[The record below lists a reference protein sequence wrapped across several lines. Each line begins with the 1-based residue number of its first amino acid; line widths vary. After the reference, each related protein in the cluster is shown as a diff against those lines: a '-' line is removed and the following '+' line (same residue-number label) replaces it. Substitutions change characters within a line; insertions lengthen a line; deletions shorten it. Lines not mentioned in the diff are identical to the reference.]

1 VEINLKQFK
10 LKIMQAQNF
19 RLYAKF
25 CNDQQF
31 KAVDCETGKTVGNL
45 IYATII
51 PAENLGKLTENYKGI
66 DPSFAKIEARSVE
79 TNLIIKINY

>member
-1 VEINLKQFK
+1 MKQ
-10 LKIMQAQNF
+10 QNF

-25 CNDQQF
+25 NQDTQF
-31 KAVDCETGKTVGNL
+31 KAVDCEAGKQVMNL

-66 DPSFAKIEARSVE
+66 DPTFAKIEARSVE

>member
-1 VEINLKQFK
+1 MKNL
-10 LKIMQAQNF
+10 NF

-25 CNDQQF
+25 NNDQQF
-31 KAVDCETGKTVGNL
+31 KAVDCESGRQVNNL

-51 PAENLGKLTENYKGI
+51 PSENLGKLTENYKVI

-79 TNLIIKINY
+79 TNQIIKINY

>member
-1 VEINLKQFK
+1 
-10 LKIMQAQNF
+10 MQHQNF

-25 CNDQQF
+25 NQDKQF
-31 KAVDCETGKTVGNL
+31 KPVDCETGKQVINL

>member
-1 VEINLKQFK
+1 
-10 LKIMQAQNF
+10 MQHQNF

-25 CNDQQF
+25 SNDQQF
-31 KAVDCETGKTVGNL
+31 KAIDCESGRQVNNL

-66 DPSFAKIEARSVE
+66 DSSFAKIEARSVE

>member
-1 VEINLKQFK
+1 
-10 LKIMQAQNF
+10 MQTQNF

-25 CNDQQF
+25 NQDTQF
-31 KAVDCETGKTVGNL
+31 KAIDCENGRQVGNL

-79 TNLIIKINY
+79 NNLIIKINY